1 MKNII
6 EKTLEQYLKETNKE
20 MQLAKKGYNVSSE
33 EYLQGRIDTLEQVIK
48 ITKKKMEKQI
58 TINIPEAKEIKQEVD
73 KDGNITIKFV
83 DKVITRSKSWEEYC
97 KMMEGKKS
105 YYIALPEFD
114 NKEDAEAFTAYSK
127 LIKLRK
133 NWIGEW
139 KPNWAN
145 ESQRKYVIFNYAG
158 EVVRDISL
166 STAHCLSFPTL
177 EMREEFFNC
186 FKDYLEQ
193 AKDLI

>member
-1 MKNII
+1 M
-6 EKTLEQYLKETNKE
+6 EKT
-20 MQLAKKGYNVSSE
+20 
-33 EYLQGRIDTLEQVIK
+33 
-48 ITKKKMEKQI
+48 ITF
-58 TINIPEAKEIKQEVD
+58 NIPEGYVIDKENSTNT
-73 KDGNITIKFV
+73 NIVLKLIEP
-83 DKVITRSKSWEEYC
+83 TRVRTWEEYC
-97 KMMEGKKS
+97 EKMKGKDS
-105 YYIALPEFD
+105 YFIDINGNICTSQFSAALIIEEFD
-114 NKEDAEAFTAYSK
+114 NKEDVEAFAAYSK

-133 NWIGEW
+133 QWIGEW

-177 EMREEFFNC
+177 EMREEFFEC
-186 FKDYLEQ
+186 FKDYLKQ

>member
-1 MKNII
+1 M
-6 EKTLEQYLKETNKE
+6 EKT
-20 MQLAKKGYNVSSE
+20 
-33 EYLQGRIDTLEQVIK
+33 
-48 ITKKKMEKQI
+48 ITF
-58 TINIPEAKEIKQEVD
+58 NIPEGYVIDKENSTNT
-73 KDGNITIKFV
+73 NIVLKLIEP
-83 DKVITRSKSWEEYC
+83 TRVRTWEEYC
-97 KMMEGKKS
+97 KKMKGKIS
-105 YYIALPEFD
+105 YYIDPSSGITISTFGNCPFLSEF
-114 NKEDAEAFTAYSK
+114 KTEEEVKAFEAYGK

-133 NWIGEW
+133 QWIGDW

-177 EMREEFFNC
+177 EMREEFFEC

>member
-1 MKNII
+1 M
-6 EKTLEQYLKETNKE
+6 EKT
-20 MQLAKKGYNVSSE
+20 
-33 EYLQGRIDTLEQVIK
+33 
-48 ITKKKMEKQI
+48 ITF
-58 TINIPEAKEIKQEVD
+58 NIPEGYVIDKENSTNT
-73 KDGNITIKFV
+73 NIVLKLIEPIRVRT
-83 DKVITRSKSWEEYC
+83 WEEYC
-97 KMMEGKKS
+97 KKIRGKIS
-105 YYIALPEFD
+105 YYIDPSSGITLSTFGNCPFLSEFETEEGV
-114 NKEDAEAFTAYSK
+114 KAFEAYGK

-133 NWIGEW
+133 QWIGEW

-177 EMREEFFNC
+177 EMREEFFEC

>member
-1 MKNII
+1 M
-6 EKTLEQYLKETNKE
+6 EKT
-20 MQLAKKGYNVSSE
+20 
-33 EYLQGRIDTLEQVIK
+33 
-48 ITKKKMEKQI
+48 ITF
-58 TINIPEAKEIKQEVD
+58 NIPEGYVIDKEKSTD
-73 KDGNITIKFV
+73 TNIVLKLVEPSRPKT
-83 DKVITRSKSWEEYC
+83 WEEYC

-133 NWIGEW
+133 QWIGEW

-177 EMREEFFNC
+177 EMREEFFDC
-186 FKDYLEQ
+186 FKDYLKQ
-193 AKDLI
+193 AKTLI